1 MYVTVVLRQLDNL
14 VYQGDFGGAQGVSG
28 DSSFGIVSVAQECY
42 VGRDFHVPYPDG
54 TWFKFWDL
62 VSVYAYIMNE
72 VKKPRKALIHC
83 CVGASRSVVV
93 SVGWLCFRYG
103 LDFNTAVQE
112 AQRRLGVGIP
122 SGAHLDSVRYMCD
135 VFNSPSGRWYLRWL
149 KVQLEAGDADPAPG
163 SDLDSAFG
171 WRVDFLR
178 QYGVRDVLVLGA
190 SSAELE
196 YFSRY
201 FNAVGVTLAIHSYIR
216 ARNKGLKIVFGDVLD
231 DNVWTNLAHQGG
243 VTPLREVYE
252 DRFIKPS
259 PTRALVAPTKGGN
272 TQDPGETRPG
282 GWEGGSQPN
291 SFDAVVAF
299 DVLEHTYNPWA
310 VVGQVRRLL
319 RDGGIFFV
327 SVPTVYNA
335 EATAPWHFVMPD
347 KLGWERV
354 LAWWDFEKEKD
365 LSPPFTIDY
374 RDYGIDIKAPDRLTA
389 IYRKKPI
396 TKHQSYHDLMGIF

>member
-1 MYVTVVLRQLDNL
+1 MYVTVVIRQLDNL
-14 VYQGDFGGAQGVSG
+14 VYQGDFGGAQSVSG

-62 VSVYAYIMNE
+62 VSVYAYVMNE
-72 VKKPRKALIHC
+72 VKKPRKVLIHC

-149 KVQLEAGDADPAPG
+149 KVQLEADDADPAPG
-163 SDLDSAFG
+163 SDLDSLFG
-171 WRVDFLR
+171 WRVDLLR

-216 ARNKGLKIVFGDVLD
+216 ARNKGLRMVFGDVLD
-231 DNVWTNLAHQGG
+231 DSL
-243 VTPLREVYE
+243 L
-252 DRFIKPS
+252 
-259 PTRALVAPTKGGN
+259 
-272 TQDPGETRPG
+272 
-282 GWEGGSQPN
+282 QPN

-335 EATAPWHFVMPD
+335 EATAPWHLVMPD

-396 TKHQSYHDLMGIF
+396 TKHQTYHDLMSI